1 MTLHQRDLQLES
13 LQQEH
18 LDLMKQLTLTQETL
32 HTKEQ
37 SLDDLQT
44 QYDELKARL
53 EEFQSDATSK
63 DDMIQYLQNEKI
75 VLEVALQAAKASKE
89 QLDEGAMRL
98 GEDTEVTS
106 QMLEQ
111 LKQEMAVKSSQ
122 VMIFLKSYS
131 FKTQ

>member
-18 LDLMKQLTLTQETL
+18 LDIMKQFTLTQETL

-37 SLDDLQT
+37 CLDDLQT

-53 EEFQSDATSK
+53 EEFQSDTTAK

-89 QLDEGAMRL
+89 QLDEGAVRL
-98 GEDTEVTS
+98 GEDTEVAS
-106 QMLEQ
+106 EILEQ
-111 LKQEMAVKSSQ
+111 LRQEMAVKSSQ
-122 VMIFLKSYS
+122 VIN
-131 FKTQ
+131 T

>member
-1 MTLHQRDLQLES
+1 
-13 LQQEH
+13 
-18 LDLMKQLTLTQETL
+18 MKQFTLTQETL

-44 QYDELKARL
+44 QYDGLKARL

-89 QLDEGAMRL
+89 QLDKEAMRL
-98 GEDTEVTS
+98 GEDTEVAS
-106 QMLEQ
+106 QILDQ
-111 LKQEMAVKSSQ
+111 LRQEMAIKSSQ
-122 VMIFLKSYS
+122 VMNP
-131 FKTQ
+131 